1 MEIAQSMYDEI
12 VSHALADAP
21 NECCGIIASTDG
33 RAKRVYRTTNTAHS
47 PLKYVIDPKQLLET
61 YLAIDE
67 ADWELGAIY
76 HSHTRSAPYP
86 SQTDINLAT
95 WPEALYIIVG
105 VHGPEPVVR
114 AFRIVDA
121 KVEEVELSVV

>member
-1 MEIAQSMYDEI
+1 MEIARSMYDEM
-12 VSHALADAP
+12 VAHAVADAP
-21 NECCGIIASTDG
+21 DECCGIVAAKAG
-33 RAKRVYRTTNTAHS
+33 RATRVYRAVNTAHS
-47 PLKYVIDPKQLLET
+47 PLKYVIDPKDLLRI
-61 YLAIDE
+61 YSAID
-67 ADWELGAIY
+67 DDDCELGAIY